1 MKKNLR
7 TFLILFITGIS
18 FITNGY
24 SQESVVVSG
33 GNATGSGGS
42 SSYSV
47 GQIAYTSLPGGAN
60 GFVLQGVQ
68 QAYEIISLGNDE
80 FKGIT
85 LAMTAYPNPAVD
97 VLSLTVATN
106 EWNDLSCQLFDTN
119 GKIVSKKVE
128 VTSPDTSVPMQ
139 GLNSGIYFLT
149 VSNSGKAIKTFKI
162 IKK

>member
-7 TFLILFITGIS
+7 TFLILFITVFS
-18 FITNGY
+18 FIANGY

-33 GNATGSGGS
+33 GNATGNGGS

-97 VLSLTVATN
+97 VLSLTVSTN
-106 EWNDLSCQLFDTN
+106 EWNNLSCQLFDTN

>member
-1 MKKNLR
+1 MKKNLH
-7 TFLILFITGIS
+7 TFLILFITGFS
-18 FITNGY
+18 FITSGY

-47 GQIAYTSLPGGAN
+47 GQTTYTSLQGGAN

-68 QAYEIISLGNDE
+68 QAYEIVSLGNEE

-97 VLSLTVATN
+97 VLSLAVATN
-106 EWNDLSCQLFDTN
+106 EWNDLSCQLFDIN

-128 VTSPDTSVPMQ
+128 VTSPDTSVSMQ

-149 VSNSGKAIKTFKI
+149 VSNSGKTIKTFKI

>member
-7 TFLILFITGIS
+7 TFLILFITVFS

-33 GNATGSGGS
+33 GNATGNGGS

-97 VLSLTVATN
+97 VLSLTVSTN
-106 EWNDLSCQLFDTN
+106 EWNNLSCQLFDTN

-128 VTSPDTSVPMQ
+128 VTSLDTSVPMQ

>member
-1 MKKNLR
+1 MKENLR

-18 FITNGY
+18 FTTNGY

-33 GNATGSGGS
+33 GNATGNGGS

-60 GFVLQGVQ
+60 GFALQGVQ

-80 FKGIT
+80 FKSIT

-97 VLSLTVATN
+97 VLSLAVATN
-106 EWNDLSCQLFDTN
+106 EWNDLSCQLFDST
-119 GKIVSKKVE
+119 GKMVSKNLKVTNPE
-128 VTSPDTSVPMQ
+128 TSIPMQ
-139 GLNSGIYFLT
+139 GVNSGIYFLT
-149 VSNSGKAIKTFKI
+149 VSNSGKTIKTFKI